1 MKKRTMLKVAGLVGV
16 AATAGAI
23 AYKSHQTDKK
33 MKGYNKSYK
42 FTGDS
47 IKYEGEFEAD
57 SIAANFAGLEIDFT
71 EATLKDGHGK
81 LDLFAELSGVDI
93 IVPEDWHV
101 EASGMN
107 TKSGV
112 NNVFMKDDEERDQ
125 VLTVV
130 YDLKFAGLNI
140 RKPGDE
146 EEEEA
151 CS

>member
-1 MKKRTMLKVAGLVGV
+1 MKKRTFLKAAGLVGV
-16 AATAGAI
+16 AAAAGAI

-33 MKGYNKSYK
+33 MRGYNKSYK

-57 SIAANFAGLEIDFT
+57 TVAANFAGLEIDFT

-81 LDLFAELSGVDI
+81 LDLFAEMAGIDI
-93 IVPEDWHV
+93 IVPENWHV
-101 EASGMN
+101 VASGMN
-107 TKSGV
+107 AKSGV
-112 NNVFMKDDEERDQ
+112 NNVFAKEDEEHDQ
-125 VLTVV
+125 VLTIV

-146 EEEEA
+146 EEEC